1 MKHME
6 TESILQ
12 GPMLLILATY
22 ILPFISFI
30 IGLYVLILAIW
41 ELRIA
46 EKRGN
51 LLLTRFMEF
60 SNVCSSHCNFCFYCF
75 IYNLK
80 AIEAV

>member
-6 TESILQ
+6 TESIFQ

-46 EKRGN
+46 EKKRKF
-51 LLLTRFMEF
+51 T
-60 SNVCSSHCNFCFYCF
+60 SYAFYGIFLMFVAPIVIFVF
-75 IYNLK
+75 I
-80 AIEAV
+80 ASFII